1 LKPLDLPLPDYEVP
15 VPLKDGYLH
24 FSAAL
29 KQIDDAGRRGESVLL
44 RLPEGEGRVPPSAW
58 NYDPQWS
65 FGWQG
70 RTSEATQIVIEGAH
84 NGTSKVLGGP
94 GTREIFTFPSY
105 VVGMVRLRR
114 FYFQEVQGRGALSFG
129 TGPYNK
135 LKNVMVLENLVGR
148 YVPGNFIMA
157 ACEQATLRDDG
168 TMNIINDEL
177 WMSDIDF
184 RYSAYEH
191 CVYIDQRAY
200 TYGRR
205 LTMQGGVMHAFKCTA
220 LEVDLEDCVFSN
232 VDPDTLKVH
241 SVAPGEV
248 SIYPNGK
255 TFYSQGSNMSLI
267 ELQRGHYKNVKTIKV
282 WPEGVG
288 DAGAYAAG
296 RQARQGLRI
305 VNPELA
311 NPTSRDFWLAVHA
324 AGIDNPDNPY
334 LRPYRSL
341 WEGCTFE
348 NYMPSGKT
356 TKMYVVGKQS
366 SYPVDSVGG
375 VLIPAQPH
383 HPDLYVERSRDF
395 FRDCHVSGYEDYF
408 RNEISWVFDP
418 IKFPVEAEIV
428 RRDIPRM
435 VHVLDTKPEWWATSE
450 SEPDTTPPSAP
461 VLIGEPAVWGA

>member
-24 FSAAL
+24 VSAAL

-94 GTREIFTFPSY
+94 GTREVFTFPSY
-105 VVGMVRLRR
+105 VVGMVRLRK

-135 LKNVMVLENLVGR
+135 LKNVMVLENLVAR

>member
-1 LKPLDLPLPDYEVP
+1 
-15 VPLKDGYLH
+15 
-24 FSAAL
+24 
-29 KQIDDAGRRGESVLL
+29 
-44 RLPEGEGRVPPSAW
+44 
-58 NYDPQWS
+58 
-65 FGWQG
+65 
-70 RTSEATQIVIEGAH
+70 
-84 NGTSKVLGGP
+84 
-94 GTREIFTFPSY
+94 
-105 VVGMVRLRR
+105 
-114 FYFQEVQGRGALSFG
+114 
-129 TGPYNK
+129 
-135 LKNVMVLENLVGR
+135 
-148 YVPGNFIMA
+148 
-157 ACEQATLRDDG
+157 
-168 TMNIINDEL
+168 MNIINDEL

-220 LEVDLEDCVFSN
+220 LEVDLDDCVFSN
-232 VDPDTLKVH
+232 VDPDTRRVH

-324 AGIDNPDNPY
+324 AGIDNPDNPH

-395 FRDCHVSGYEDYF
+395 FHDCHVSGYEDYF